1 MIKYNKKDH
10 RNIKISMCIAVL
22 IMSLIFM
29 IGCSKG
35 SEGNLSVTYSIIGSN
50 KEEFILKDYN
60 IKVNEE
66 TTVYEGLAMTCK
78 ENKIPLSTTGKGVT
92 VYIQGIN
99 SLFEFDEGPKSGWIY
114 RVNGEIPDK
123 NAGTVML
130 KDGDKVEW
138 LYTKELGEDWK

>member
-1 MIKYNKKDH
+1 MIKSNKKN
-10 RNIKISMCIAVL
+10 RSNAKVFMCISIIL
-22 IMSLIFM
+22 MSLIF
-29 IGCSKG
+29 IVGCSKG
-35 SEGNLSVTYSIIGSN
+35 SEGDLSVTYSIVGSN
-50 KEEFILKDYN
+50 KEEFILKDYD

-66 TTVYEGLAMTCK
+66 TSVYEGLAMVCK
-78 ENKIPLSTTGKGVT
+78 ENKIPISATGTGST

-123 NAGTVML
+123 SAGSTIL

>member
-1 MIKYNKKDH
+1 MIKYNKKGH

-66 TTVYEGLAMTCK
+66 TTVYEGLAMACK